1 MGGVVVIILHSPVAH
16 QPGPLSQLLD
26 EARRH
31 LADVQAARF
40 RRAGATDVR
49 VERAVAATSFGEHLA
64 ERAAD
69 LPAGSGLVILG
80 AGSVPRL
87 TLADARRLVAAAAA
101 ADRRVLTNNRYSSDV
116 CAVSRA
122 AVLTGLP
129 ALPGDNALPRWLA
142 ERAGY
147 AVAELP
153 GRGRLALDLDSPLD
167 LALLRL
173 LPRPPAGLAGLAAR
187 HGLGVPRLEELHA
200 LLADRRRELLVAGR
214 ASSSGLAILERRA
227 ACRVRFLSEERGL
240 RASSPLAQAPSVV
253 TGRRPRPTRPPRST
267 LGRLLEE
274 RGGPTQLASLVA
286 ELADGAIL
294 DSRVLLA
301 DRLGANESAWPSL
314 EDRAAS
320 DLLQPDH
327 VVDTWLREL
336 TASAASSPA
345 PILLGGHTLLGPGL
359 ELLTSA

>member
-1 MGGVVVIILHSPVAH
+1 MGDVVVIILHFPATY

-31 LADVQAARF
+31 LAEVHAARF

-49 VERAVAATSFGEHLA
+49 VERAAGATSFGEHLA
-64 ERAAD
+64 ERAAR
-69 LPAGSGLVILG
+69 LPAGAGLVVLG

-101 ADRRVLTNNRYSSDV
+101 PDRRALTNNRYSSDV
-116 CAVSRA
+116 CAVSSA
-122 AVLTGLP
+122 ATLTDLP
-129 ALPGDNALPRWLA
+129 PLPGDNALPRWLA

-147 AVAELP
+147 AVAELA
-153 GRGRLALDLDSPLD
+153 GRRRLALDLDSPLD

-173 LPRPPAGLAGLAAR
+173 LPRPPARLAGLAAR
-187 HGLGVPRLEELHA
+187 HGLDVPRLEEIRA

-214 ASSSGLAILERRA
+214 ASASGLAVLERRT

-240 RASSPLAQAPSVV
+240 RASTPLAQASSAR
-253 TGRRPRPTRPPRST
+253 TGRPPRST
-267 LGRLLEE
+267 LGRLLDA
-274 RGGPTQLASLVA
+274 RGGPTQLQAIVA

-301 DRLGANESAWPSL
+301 DRLGADESTWPGL

-320 DLLQPDH
+320 DLLLPDR
-327 VVDTWLREL
+327 VVDPWLREL
-336 TASAASSPA
+336 TASAAGAPA

-359 ELLTSA
+359 ELLTGG